1 MELEI
6 ICHDGSIYQTHVEN
20 YDPRLLNEQL
30 NNNEVLTIVIGDK
43 IFSRIDIKRIIPR
56 KEL

>member
-6 ICHDGSIYQTHVEN
+6 ICHDGSVYHVNVDEYN
-20 YDPRLLNEQL
+20 PMVINEQL
-30 NNNEVLTIVIGDK
+30 NNNEVLTVAIGDK